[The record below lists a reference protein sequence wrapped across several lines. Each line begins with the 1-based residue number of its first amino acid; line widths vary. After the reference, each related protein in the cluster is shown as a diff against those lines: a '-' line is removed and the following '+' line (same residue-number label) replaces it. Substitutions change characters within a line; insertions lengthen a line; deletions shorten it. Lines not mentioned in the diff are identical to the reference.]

1 MTTLVYLHG
10 FLSSP
15 LSDKAQ
21 QTINWMAEQGL
32 SDRLICPQIPMH
44 PRQAIELL
52 QQLIAPLNGD
62 FCVVGSSL
70 GGFFATWAV
79 EEFGGRAV
87 LINPAVKPYA
97 LINQYLGPQQNYQT
111 GEIHHIDESFAIEL
125 REFERKPTQLE
136 RYWLLSQTDDEV
148 LDYRAA
154 VDYYQ
159 GCLQTIE
166 QGGNHSFIGFELWLP
181 QIWDFANKPNQPAFS
196 IGKSI

>member
-44 PRQAIELL
+44 PIEAITLL
-52 QQLIAPLNGD
+52 RQLIAPLNGD
-62 FCVVGSSL
+62 FCAVGSSL

-79 EEFGGRAV
+79 EEYGGRAV
-87 LINPAVKPYA
+87 LINPAVQPYA
-97 LINQYLGPQQNYQT
+97 LINTYLGPQQNYQT
-111 GEIHHIDESFAIEL
+111 GETHFIDESFAQDL
-125 REFERKPTQLE
+125 HQFERQPTQLE

-166 QGGNHSFIGFELWLP
+166 RGGNHSFTGFARYLP
-181 QIWDFANKPNQPAFS
+181 AIWAFAKQQTDFLPSK
-196 IGKSI
+196 